1 MEAGLVGVGTK
12 IIRLM
17 LSYVVKGTFS
27 RKKFMKL
34 SRQTIVY
41 TKTKIV
47 DTFLIG

>member
-34 SRQTIVY
+34 SRQTIVDMV
-41 TKTKIV
+41 KIAPRKV
-47 DTFLIG
+47 THF